1 MTRSSM
7 EQRLSDST
15 LISLEGS
22 MHAAAYFTSREPRQR
37 LRQAL
42 AGAYDLSFASSWSE
56 LDHLIRRK
64 ANEVIVVDPVQPD
77 EVQVAA
83 VERLR
88 AYYPSLPVV
97 LYMPFGPKLADA
109 LLRLGSIGVHRAVFF
124 DHGDT
129 ANELRQAVD
138 EAVESSVPEVILGR
152 ILEGLAIDDNE
163 IKEAFR
169 VALRNVDNVRSALE
183 WSRFLDLPHRSF
195 YRTFRAYGLPSPKT
209 CLLWLRLMY
218 AARLLEDPGYS
229 PYDVVHRLGYSAPS
243 NFWRHVQ
250 DTLGLRASELRY
262 SATFETLLRR
272 FLSDQLRART
282 ATEASG

>member
-1 MTRSSM
+1 
-7 EQRLSDST
+7 
-15 LISLEGS
+15 
-22 MHAAAYFTSREPRQR
+22 MHAAAYLTTGEARKR
-37 LRQAL
+37 LRPAL
-42 AGAYDLSFASSWSE
+42 TEAYDLTFASSWSE
-56 LDHLIRRK
+56 LDHLIRR
-64 ANEVIVVDPVQPD
+64 AATEVIVVDPVQPNKVD
-77 EVQVAA
+77 VAA

-97 LYMPFGPKLADA
+97 LYMPFGPRLADA

-129 ANELRQAVD
+129 RGELRRAVD
-138 EAVESSVPEVILGR
+138 EAVECSVPEVILAR
-152 ILEGLAIDDNE
+152 ILEVLAIESGEVAN
-163 IKEAFR
+163 AFR
-169 VALRNVDNVRSALE
+169 LALRNVDTVRAALD
-183 WSRFLDLPHRSF
+183 WSRLLDLPHRSF
-195 YRTFRAYGLPSPKT
+195 YRTFREYGLPSPKT

-272 FLSDQLRART
+272 FLSDQLRAR
-282 ATEASG
+282 AASEASG